1 MTFSQKLISW
11 YLEYKRDLPWRTTKD
26 PYKIW
31 LSEVILQQTRVAQ
44 GLPYYESFVNNFPTV
59 FDLAKADEQQV
70 LKTWQGLGY
79 YSRARNLHH
88 TAQYVAEHL
97 KGEFPKTYDELI
109 KLKGIGSYTAAAI
122 ASFSNEE
129 PVAVVDGNVFRVLS
143 RYFGVET
150 DISSS
155 AAKKEFQQL
164 ADEVLDKR
172 NPSLFNQAIMEFGA
186 LQCVPKSPNCESCVL
201 NHSCVALLK
210 NKVDEL
216 PVKLKKTK
224 VIQRF
229 LHYLVF
235 LDQNQNTVINKRTQS
250 GIWKNLYEFPLI
262 EVESKTDLEIIGQK
276 IVDSY
281 KDEYQIQNISVFNQK
296 EIIHKLSHQQLHI
309 SFWRIEVKDHLKNN
323 ISLSEIS
330 DYPFPIII
338 YNFITALVNDF
349 FENQE

>member
-11 YLEYKRDLPWRTTKD
+11 YLEHKRDLPWRTTKD

-97 KGEFPKTYDELI
+97 NGEFPKTYDELI

-164 ADEVLDKR
+164 ADEVLDKK
-172 NPSLFNQAIMEFGA
+172 NPSFFNQAIMEFGA
-186 LQCVPKSPNCESCVL
+186 LQCTPKNPNCGICVL
-201 NHSCVALLK
+201 NDSCVALQK

-276 IVDSY
+276 IADLY
-281 KDEYQIQNISVFNQK
+281 KDKYQIQNISVFNQK